1 MNVKYVSWNLMNF
14 RSICIFIRRLCSID
28 FYIYRLFSHKN
39 DNYNK
44 CLSVKKQNQKV
55 LLGKTSLVTTLSH
68 IIERL
73 CEQYMHTK
81 ESVISE
87 TWQFMI
93 YFNQNRKV
101 FKKDA
106 RILIMYTY
114 MKVICMHGS
123 QRHQE

>member
-1 MNVKYVSWNLMNF
+1 MHIHTKIMFDRFLYLPT
-14 RSICIFIRRLCSID
+14 I
-28 FYIYRLFSHKN
+28 SHKN

-81 ESVISE
+81 ERVIAE
-87 TWQFMI
+87 T
-93 YFNQNRKV
+93 
-101 FKKDA
+101 
-106 RILIMYTY
+106 
-114 MKVICMHGS
+114 
-123 QRHQE
+123 